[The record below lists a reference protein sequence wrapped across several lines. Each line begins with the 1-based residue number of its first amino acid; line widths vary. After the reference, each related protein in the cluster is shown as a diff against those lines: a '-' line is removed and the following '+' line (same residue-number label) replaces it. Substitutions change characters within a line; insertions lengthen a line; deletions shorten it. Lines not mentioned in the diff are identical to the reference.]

1 MDILDVTF
9 NNFQKEPEKYV
20 KYLLKF
26 FIDKKEREFKTND
39 GIKFSFDPQ
48 EKGAYCYKVTFE
60 KNKIRLNSIKFS
72 IVNGIVIYSKKFDLG
87 DDYVKLVSSGIYYE
101 ESRRGER
108 YYNVYFF
115 KEVNNE
121 RIYYRVNGAAYFS
134 FNYEWKLVEKNF
146 YLFESLVSEDKYY
159 NFIEKIKNGTITK
172 NLNRYK
178 RIDRIKEIYEFAK
191 FYKIKELMEKCEFKL
206 MLEKLEGKWS
216 FFFYFAIYKSLN
228 LMYN

>member
-1 MDILDVTF
+1 MEILDVTF

-26 FIDKKEREFKTND
+26 FINKKEREFKTND

-48 EKGAYCYKVTFE
+48 EKGAYCYKVIFE

-191 FYKIKELMEKCEFKL
+191 FYKNKELMEKCEFKL
-206 MLEKLEGKWS
+206 MLGKLEGEWS
-216 FFFYFAIYKSLN
+216 FFFILLFTNHLI
-228 LMYN
+228 